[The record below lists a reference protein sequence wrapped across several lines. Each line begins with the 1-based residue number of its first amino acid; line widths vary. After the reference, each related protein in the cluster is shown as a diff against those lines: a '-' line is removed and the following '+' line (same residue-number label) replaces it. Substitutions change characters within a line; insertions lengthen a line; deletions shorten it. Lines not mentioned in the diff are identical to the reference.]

1 MFEEDLKVL
10 ENQIAR
16 AKKQLKGKS
25 NTIEGYYL
33 ARKIQIFEEMRVDLL
48 IQIKHARED

>member
-16 AKKQLKGKS
+16 AKRQLKGKA

-33 ARKIQIFEEMRVDLL
+33 ARKIQIFEEMRIDLL
-48 IQIKHARED
+48 IQIEHARED